1 MQARRE
7 AQARAK
13 RERDSAKHQVMRA
26 ASTKGAAIKKE
37 VMP

>member
-1 MQARRE
+1 MSARAVRE

-26 ASTKGAAIKKE
+26 ASKIDR
-37 VMP
+37 PYSF